1 MKRLILVIIWLH
13 FYCIG
18 FAQRT
23 PSLLIGID
31 IPDTLYSNCI
41 VGSAKLTNTGS
52 VSIKVDRIISDCDN
66 QIILYQRNWD
76 ILILKDSVKIENEYV
91 TGVFQMKRKPVITL
105 KPSHTTAIPINIPFV
120 SLRNSYLVPDSFS
133 IQLSYRIHNGSYYE
147 TCFSNIENF
156 VFLLSK

>member
-13 FYCIG
+13 YYCIG

-23 PSLLIGID
+23 PSLLIEID

-41 VGSAKLTNTGS
+41 VGSARLTNNGS

-76 ILILKDSVKIENEYV
+76 ILILKDSIKIENEYV
-91 TGVFQMKRKPVITL
+91 TGVFQMRRKPVITL
-105 KPSHTTAIPINIPFV
+105 KPSHTTLIPVKIPLV
-120 SLRNSYLVPDSFS
+120 PLRNSYLVPDSFS
-133 IQLSYRIHNGSYYE
+133 IQLSNRIHNGSYYE
-147 TCFSNIENF
+147 SYFSNIENF